1 MTVLQR
7 ARRNWIIGVAGAL
20 IGAALIALRNP
31 QALSANVA
39 QLLIFGVTCWLFSL
53 LRPKWGAIV
62 FGGIAAVLI
71 LLGYMAMQSPS
82 DGEGMAGVVFV
93 LIGVQTAMA
102 TLVSV
107 AGNLVLDRLGKSRRP
122 DNI

>member
-1 MTVLQR
+1 MTVLER
-7 ARRNWIIGVAGAL
+7 ARRGWIICLAGTL

-31 QALSANVA
+31 QALSGNVGV
-39 QLLIFGVTCWLFSL
+39 LLIFGLTCWLFSL

-62 FGGIAAVLI
+62 FGGIAAVVTA
-71 LLGYMAMQSPS
+71 LGYNWMQSS
-82 DGEGMAGVVFV
+82 NDGAGMAGVMFV

-107 AGNLVLDRLGKSRRP
+107 LGNLVLDRLGQPRGP
-122 DNI
+122 DSA